1 MTAGG
6 VAGACSVVVIASL
19 EGGVETPSYGLGLA
33 CAKRNGELRTS
44 VAAAA
49 KEKRVFF
56 IAVPNLKPKRS
67 NTALTD

>member
-1 MTAGG
+1 
-6 VAGACSVVVIASL
+6 VVLIASL

-33 CAKRNGELRTS
+33 CARRNGELRTS
-44 VAAAA
+44 VATAA

-67 NTALTD
+67 ITALTD

>member
-1 MTAGG
+1 
-6 VAGACSVVVIASL
+6 
-19 EGGVETPSYGLGLA
+19 
-33 CAKRNGELRTS
+33 

-67 NTALTD
+67 NTTLTD